1 MMKKTLIT
9 LVASLLLP
17 LAATHAVEV
26 ENLRCEYLKDPL
38 GVDVAKPRLSWK
50 LETGDLKPER
60 GRPPYTSD
68 PAPHWGCNFVYWDG
82 YQRFWSQALAWLL
95 DGV

>member
-1 MMKKTLIT
+1 MKTLLT
-9 LVASLLLP
+9 LVASLLMP
-17 LAATHAVEV
+17 LIAIHAVEV

-60 GRPPYTSD
+60 
-68 PAPHWGCNFVYWDG
+68 
-82 YQRFWSQALAWLL
+82 
-95 DGV
+95 